1 MAENRERAHPA
12 ALDPGAVWRLAPM
25 VGKTA
30 LVVAIEFLGA
40 TQVMGETPDEGSGR
54 LDAVRRSVREAAH
67 MTSDD
72 SGLAAASNL
81 ASVAVL
87 VGSGAL
93 AAAAGVTL
101 PSLEQSPGTKAR
113 HG

>member
-1 MAENRERAHPA
+1 MRSDGACAKRRTPA
-12 ALDPGAVWRLAPM
+12 
-25 VGKTA
+25 
-30 LVVAIEFLGA
+30 
-40 TQVMGETPDEGSGR
+40 S
-54 LDAVRRSVREAAH
+54 
-67 MTSDD
+67 D
-72 SGLAAASNL
+72 SGAAAASNL

-101 PSLEQSPGTKAR
+101 PSLDAVSAGRRSA